1 MPLTLALTLRRQLL
15 CRSVELLVA
24 SLKMVIQARD
34 EMAGALAESLV
45 AAVCLPFVMPPKLAQ
60 ELRKVRGDAG
70 EMQGKCRGDAGEM
83 QGRCRGDVGEM

>member
-60 ELRKVRGDAG
+60 ELRKD
-70 EMQGKCRGDAGEM
+70 K
-83 QGRCRGDVGEM
+83 